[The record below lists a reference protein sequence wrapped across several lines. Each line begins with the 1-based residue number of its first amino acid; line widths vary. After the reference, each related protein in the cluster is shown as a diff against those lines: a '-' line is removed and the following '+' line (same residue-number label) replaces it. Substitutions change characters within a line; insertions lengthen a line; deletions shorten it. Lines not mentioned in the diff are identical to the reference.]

1 MLGYELLWPKKYRK
15 LKNYDILYRTSL
27 RFLSLL
33 LQKRTIWCARV
44 RSPFLCMIYLISV
57 MYVWVFCQ
65 YFLRLRDFLLS
76 YGSKKFNCENLS
88 KRKNYMACITKA
100 HKSGIDYRETWVKIR
115 SSVGSISVSYLL
127 N

>member
-1 MLGYELLWPKKYRK
+1 MTFSRELLYG
-15 LKNYDILYRTSL
+15 
-27 RFLSLL
+27 FFSLL
-33 LQKRTIWCARV
+33 LQNSTIWTHIRRKCARV

-88 KRKNYMACITKA
+88 KKKNYIACITKA
-100 HKSGIDYRETWVKIR
+100 HKCDIDYRETWVQIR

-127 N
+127 NEQQTLFQWTKN

>member
-1 MLGYELLWPKKYRK
+1 MTFSRELLYGFFLCCFKTVQYELIFVD
-15 LKNYDILYRTSL
+15 NVQESE
-27 RFLSLL
+27 
-33 LQKRTIWCARV
+33 V
-44 RSPFLCMIYLISV
+44 RFLCMIYLISV

-100 HKSGIDYRETWVKIR
+100 HKCDIDYRETWVQIR
-115 SSVGSISVSYLL
+115 SSVGSISVSYLFNEQQTL
-127 N
+127 FQWTKN